1 MIIFSRLHPLSRVC
15 FCSFG
20 RHAHFKTT
28 TFQGKERLDDEKK
41 GEQGFKK
48 SLKICLETQRSER
61 KLPSGSLGLKG
72 IKDAETT
79 ETTKARMQ
87 SKRRRMHV
95 ERQRRRRKKIERRS
109 TSDHYF
115 GWKYRESCII
125 LSHDQTIKL
134 INSLMMF
141 SLRNLSPP
149 PTQHVTLE
157 REIK

>member
-141 SLRNLSPP
+141 SPRNLSPL